1 MGRARLHAHLAN
13 EMRKKVAARL
23 TALAGSAERCR
34 PAGVSSSGDFNGE
47 GAGRGLN
54 LAHSAH
60 GVGIAN
66 VGQDRQT
73 AETPE
78 NLASR

>member
-1 MGRARLHAHLAN
+1 VPGWCLRAGRRRHKCIRAALERLEGGGDIL
-13 EMRKKVAARL
+13 
-23 TALAGSAERCR
+23 GS
-34 PAGVSSSGDFNGE
+34 PDFKFGDFNGE

-73 AETPE
+73 AETRE
-78 NLASR
+78 SLASR

>member
-1 MGRARLHAHLAN
+1 MERRIRRDQKSIPRPFDGLEGGGDIL
-13 EMRKKVAARL
+13 
-23 TALAGSAERCR
+23 GSPDFKFGE
-34 PAGVSSSGDFNGE
+34 FNGE

-73 AETPE
+73 AETRE
-78 NLASR
+78 NLASP